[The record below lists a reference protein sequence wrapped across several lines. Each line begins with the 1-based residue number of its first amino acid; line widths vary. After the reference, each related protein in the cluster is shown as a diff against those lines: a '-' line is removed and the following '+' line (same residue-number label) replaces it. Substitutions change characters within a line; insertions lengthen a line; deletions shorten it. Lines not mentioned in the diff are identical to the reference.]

1 MSEPTNQNM
10 DAGTITLN
18 VGGKPRD
25 LMFSAA
31 ARFRLFLN
39 IPVTE
44 VQNYITT
51 DLFKINAVAMILYGK
66 ASRDKSIEDVLDMFE
81 DDGLSDLEL
90 EAIVGWVRK
99 RTLNFMLSEVEDIAQ
114 TLQEVMPQAIELNN
128 TLSGI
133 QR

>member
-1 MSEPTNQNM
+1 MSEPKNQNM

-44 VQNYITT
+44 VQNYIVT

-66 ASRDKSIEDVLDMFE
+66 ASRDKSIDDVLDMFE

-114 TLQEVMPQAIELNN
+114 TLREVMPQAIELSN
-128 TLSGI
+128 TLNGI

>member
-1 MSEPTNQNM
+1 MSEPKNQNM

-66 ASRDKSIEDVLDMFE
+66 ASRDKSIDDVLDMFE

-90 EAIVGWVRK
+90 EAVVGWVRK

-128 TLSGI
+128 TLNGI

>member
-1 MSEPTNQNM
+1 MSEPKNQNM

-66 ASRDKSIEDVLDMFE
+66 ASRDKSIDDVLDMFE

-114 TLQEVMPQAIELNN
+114 TLREVMPQAIELNN
-128 TLSGI
+128 TLNGI

>member
-44 VQNYITT
+44 VQNYIVT

-66 ASRDKSIEDVLDMFE
+66 ASRDKSIDDVLDMFE

-128 TLSGI
+128 TLNGI

>member
-1 MSEPTNQNM
+1 MSEPKNQNM

-44 VQNYITT
+44 VQKYITT

-66 ASRDKSIEDVLDMFE
+66 ASRDKSIDDVLDMFE

-128 TLSGI
+128 TLNGI

>member
-1 MSEPTNQNM
+1 MSEPKNQNM

-66 ASRDKSIEDVLDMFE
+66 ASRDKNIDDVLDMFE

-114 TLQEVMPQAIELNN
+114 TLREVMPQAIELNN

>member
-1 MSEPTNQNM
+1 MSEPKNQNM

-66 ASRDKSIEDVLDMFE
+66 ASRDKSIDDVLDMFE

-128 TLSGI
+128 TLNGI

>member
-66 ASRDKSIEDVLDMFE
+66 ASRDKSIDDVLDMFE

-128 TLSGI
+128 TLNGI

>member
-66 ASRDKSIEDVLDMFE
+66 ASRDKSIDDVLDMFE

>member
-1 MSEPTNQNM
+1 MSEPKNQNM

-66 ASRDKSIEDVLDMFE
+66 ASRDKNIDDVLDMFE

-114 TLQEVMPQAIELNN
+114 TLREVMPQAIELNN
-128 TLSGI
+128 TLNGI

>member
-1 MSEPTNQNM
+1 MSEPKNQNM

-39 IPVTE
+39 IPMTE

-66 ASRDKSIEDVLDMFE
+66 ASRDKNIDDILDMFE

-99 RTLNFMLSEVEDIAQ
+99 RTLNFMLSEVEEIAQ

>member
-66 ASRDKSIEDVLDMFE
+66 ASRDKSIDDVLDMFE

-114 TLQEVMPQAIELNN
+114 TLREVMPQAIELNN
-128 TLSGI
+128 TLNGI

>member
-1 MSEPTNQNM
+1 MSEPKNQNM

-66 ASRDKSIEDVLDMFE
+66 ASRDKSIDDVLDMFE

>member
-1 MSEPTNQNM
+1 M

-66 ASRDKSIEDVLDMFE
+66 ASRDKSIDDVLDMFE

-114 TLQEVMPQAIELNN
+114 TLREVMPQAIELNN

>member
-1 MSEPTNQNM
+1 MSEPKNQNM

-66 ASRDKSIEDVLDMFE
+66 ASRDKSIDDVLDMFE

-114 TLQEVMPQAIELNN
+114 TLQEVMPQAIELNT
-128 TLSGI
+128 TLNGI

>member
-1 MSEPTNQNM
+1 MSEPKNQNM

-66 ASRDKSIEDVLDMFE
+66 ASRDKNIDDVLDMFE

-128 TLSGI
+128 TLNGI

>member
-44 VQNYITT
+44 VQNYIVT

-128 TLSGI
+128 TLNGI